1 MPEGRAA
8 FLDRPAPD
16 RNAPATLRLTVLG
29 SGTSM
34 GVPSLGCRCA
44 VCRSQD
50 PHDQRTRPSILLSY
64 AGRNV
69 VIDTTPDFR
78 FQALRAGLDRLDAV
92 LYTHGHAD
100 HILGLDD
107 IRPFNLKQKG
117 IVPIYAAEPT
127 LAILRRT
134 FAYIFNGEATESS
147 VPGVELHAIHG
158 PFELFGTGIVPVP
171 AMHGKLPVLGFR
183 FGRAAYLT
191 DFSSVSAKSKRLL
204 EGLDD
209 LILDA
214 LRYTPHPMHSN
225 VEQSLALVA
234 ELRPRRAWFTHICH
248 DLAHEET
255 NARLPENV
263 RLSYD
268 GLSFEVQV

>member
-1 MPEGRAA
+1 
-8 FLDRPAPD
+8 
-16 RNAPATLRLTVLG
+16 
-29 SGTSM
+29 M

>member
-1 MPEGRAA
+1 MPPESGVS
-8 FLDRPAPD
+8 LEQS
-16 RNAPATLRLTVLG
+16 NAERTGIARLRLTVLG

-34 GVPSLGCRCA
+34 GVPSLGCSCA
-44 VCRSQD
+44 VCRSSD
-50 PHDQRTRPSILLSY
+50 PHDRRTRPSVLLSF

-78 FQALRAGLDRLDAV
+78 FQALRAELDRLDAV
-92 LYTHGHAD
+92 LFTHGHAD

-117 IVPIYAAEPT
+117 VVPVYASVET
-127 LAILRRT
+127 QVILRRT
-134 FAYIFNGEATESS
+134 FAYIFDDAPASS
-147 VPGVELHAIHG
+147 TIPGVDLRSIAGPFDLFGIAIQPIPAIHG
-158 PFELFGTGIVPVP
+158 SI
-171 AMHGKLPVLGFR
+171 PVLGFR

-191 DFSSVSAKSKRLL
+191 DFSSVPEDSKALL
-204 EGLDD
+204 RGLDH

-234 ELRPRRAWFTHICH
+234 ELAPRQAWFTHICH
-248 DLAHEET
+248 DLPHEET

-263 RLSYD
+263 RLAYD
-268 GLSFEVQV
+268 GLSFEVTL